1 MSDNA
6 ISGHYQ
12 SGNLEQRL
20 SAALLQDGVDPM
32 RPTIKDLTPYDQFHG
47 RGLEATN
54 ELTSKLEINAGDQLL
69 DVGSGIGGPARYF
82 ADRFKCIVTGID
94 LTEEFCSVARE
105 LTKRVGLQDDVT
117 FHVGNALQMP
127 FADASFAGAYS
138 MNVSMNIAD
147 KTGLYRE
154 IHRVLQPGGWL
165 ALSELAKGPGEEM
178 TYPTPWAATA
188 ASSFLA
194 TPADTR
200 SNLEECGFTIESF
213 EDASEKV
220 IEYGKRA
227 RRMVEQ
233 GQKPPHRAVQL
244 IHGEG
249 ATEAMKNTSRGVA
262 EARIVPIEVICR
274 KI

>member
-1 MSDNA
+1 
-6 ISGHYQ
+6 
-12 SGNLEQRL
+12 
-20 SAALLQDGVDPM
+20 
-32 RPTIKDLTPYDQFHG
+32 
-47 RGLEATN
+47 
-54 ELTSKLEINAGDQLL
+54 
-69 DVGSGIGGPARYF
+69 
-82 ADRFKCIVTGID
+82 
-94 LTEEFCSVARE
+94 
-105 LTKRVGLQDDVT
+105 
-117 FHVGNALQMP
+117 
-127 FADASFAGAYS
+127 
-138 MNVSMNIAD
+138 
-147 KTGLYRE
+147 
-154 IHRVLQPGGWL
+154 
-165 ALSELAKGPGEEM
+165 
-178 TYPTPWAATA
+178 YPTPWAATA

-227 RRMVEQ
+227 RQMVEQ